1 MQEKKPKV
9 AIVHDWLV
17 GYAGGDRVVDCMHHI
32 FPDAPIY
39 TLVYDRDNMPA
50 WFRDYDIR
58 TTYIQKLPFATKIY
72 RSLLPWMPAAFEA
85 LDLSEYDLVLSSCS
99 SCSKGVITRPDAVHI
114 CYCHTPT
121 RYVWDFYYTY
131 RANANWLVRRV
142 MPHQMHKLRVWD
154 KCAADRVDY
163 FIANSH
169 YIAQR
174 IKKYYRRDA
183 DVIYPCVHINEEPLL
198 PKEDFY
204 LTVGRLTWYKRV
216 DLAVAACT
224 RLGKKLVVI
233 GGGGELSKLKAM
245 AGPTVEFLG
254 GGLSDA
260 EVRGY
265 YLRAKA
271 FLFPGEEDFGITPVE
286 AQSAGTPVLA
296 FGRGGACESV
306 LDGRTGLFFH
316 EQTVDAVAG
325 CIQRFEA
332 EGVACTAEQIR
343 DHSRSFSEARFE
355 QQMKDYCMQRY
366 RDWQAEL
373 RACSRRGLVPGP
385 GETIPNGGNQV

>member
-1 MQEKKPKV
+1 MQNNKLKV

-17 GYAGGDRVVDCMHHI
+17 SYAGADRVVDCMHHV

-39 TLVYDRDNMPA
+39 TLVYDKEKMPT

-58 TTYIQKLPFATKIY
+58 TTWIQKLPFATKLY
-72 RSLLPWMPAAFEA
+72 KKLLPLMPGAFEA
-85 LDLSEYDLVLSSCS
+85 LDLSEYDLVLSSSS

-114 CYCHTPT
+114 CYCHTPI

-131 RANANWLVRRV
+131 RANANPLVRAV
-142 MPHQMHKLRVWD
+142 MPSQMHKLRQWD

-163 FIANSH
+163 FIANSR

-174 IKKYYRRDA
+174 IKKYYRRDS
-183 DVIYPCVHINEEPLL
+183 DVIYPCVHINQSPFVE
-198 PKEDFY
+198 KEDFY
-204 LTVGRLTWYKRV
+204 LVVGRFTWYKRI

-224 RLGKKLVVI
+224 KLGRRLVVI
-233 GGGGELSKLKAM
+233 GTGDEESRLKAM
-245 AGPTVEFLG
+245 AGPTVEFKG
-254 GGLSDA
+254 GGLSDE

-296 FGRGGACESV
+296 FGRGGACETV
-306 LDGRTGLFFH
+306 EDGRTGLLFH
-316 EQTVDAVAG
+316 AQTVESLAQ
-325 CIQRFEA
+325 CIEKFEA
-332 EGVACTAEQIR
+332 EGVACSKEEIR
-343 DHSRSFSEARFE
+343 AHSLSFSEARFE
-355 QQMKDYCMQRY
+355 E
-366 RDWQAEL
+366 EL
-373 RACSRRGLVPGP
+373 RAYCERRVRDWRRELRDCAHEPKE
-385 GETIPNGGNQV
+385 ETD

>member
-1 MQEKKPKV
+1 MQNNKLKV

-17 GYAGGDRVVDCMHHI
+17 SYAGADRVVDCMHHV

-39 TLVYDRDNMPA
+39 TLVYDKKKMPA

-58 TTYIQKLPFATKIY
+58 TTWLQKLPFATKLY
-72 RSLLPWMPAAFEA
+72 KKMLPLMPGAFEA
-85 LDLSEYDLVLSSCS
+85 LDLSEYDLVLSSAS

-114 CYCHTPT
+114 CYCHTPI

-131 RANANWLVRRV
+131 RANANPLVRAV
-142 MPHQMHKLRVWD
+142 MPGQMHKLRQWD

-163 FIANSH
+163 FIANSR

-174 IKKYYRRDA
+174 IKKYYRRDS
-183 DVIYPCVHINEEPLL
+183 DVIYPCVHINQSPFVE
-198 PKEDFY
+198 KEDFY
-204 LTVGRLTWYKRV
+204 LVVGRFTWYKRM

-224 RLGKKLVVI
+224 KLGRRLVVI
-233 GGGGELSKLKAM
+233 GTGDEESRLKAM
-245 AGPTVEFLG
+245 AGPTVEFKG
-254 GGLSDA
+254 GGLSDE

-296 FGRGGACESV
+296 FGRGGACETV
-306 LDGRTGLFFH
+306 EDGRTGLLFH
-316 EQTVDAVAG
+316 AQTVESLAES
-325 CIQRFEA
+325 IEKFEA
-332 EGVACTAEQIR
+332 EGVACTREEIR
-343 DHSRSFSEARFE
+343 DHSLRFSEERFE
-355 QQMKDYCMQRY
+355 E
-366 RDWQAEL
+366 EL
-373 RACSRRGLVPGP
+373 REYCLRRVEDWRRELRGCAHLPK
-385 GETIPNGGNQV
+385 EERI

>member
-1 MQEKKPKV
+1 MQNNKLKV

-17 GYAGGDRVVDCMHHI
+17 SYAGADRVVDCMHHV

-39 TLVYDRDNMPA
+39 TLVYDKEKMPA

-58 TTYIQKLPFATKIY
+58 TTWIQKLPFATKLY
-72 RSLLPWMPAAFEA
+72 KKLLPLMPGAFEA
-85 LDLSEYDLVLSSCS
+85 LDLSEYDLVLSSSS

-114 CYCHTPT
+114 FYCHTPI

-131 RANANWLVRRV
+131 RANANPLVRAV
-142 MPHQMHKLRVWD
+142 MPSQMHKLRQWD

-163 FIANSH
+163 FIANSR

-174 IKKYYRRDA
+174 IKKYYRRDS
-183 DVIYPCVHINEEPLL
+183 DVIYPCVHINQSPFVE
-198 PKEDFY
+198 KEDFY
-204 LTVGRLTWYKRV
+204 LVVGRFTWYKRI

-224 RLGKKLVVI
+224 KLGRRLVVI
-233 GGGGELSKLKAM
+233 GTGDEESRLKAM
-245 AGPTVEFLG
+245 AGPTVEFKG
-254 GGLSDA
+254 GGLSDE

-296 FGRGGACESV
+296 FGRGGACETV
-306 LDGRTGLFFH
+306 EDGRTGLLFH
-316 EQTVDAVAG
+316 AQTVESLAE
-325 CIQRFEA
+325 CIEKFEA
-332 EGVACTAEQIR
+332 EGVTCSKEEIR
-343 DHSRSFSEARFE
+343 AHSLSFSEARFE
-355 QQMKDYCMQRY
+355 E
-366 RDWQAEL
+366 EL
-373 RACSRRGLVPGP
+373 RAYCDRRVRDWRRELRDCAHQPKE
-385 GETIPNGGNQV
+385 ETD

>member
-1 MQEKKPKV
+1 MQNNKLKV

-17 GYAGGDRVVDCMHHI
+17 SYAGADRVVDCMHHV

-39 TLVYDRDNMPA
+39 TLVYDKEKMPA

-58 TTYIQKLPFATKIY
+58 TTWIQKLPFATKLY
-72 RSLLPWMPAAFEA
+72 KKLLPLMPGAFEA
-85 LDLSEYDLVLSSCS
+85 LDLSEYDLVLSSSS

-114 CYCHTPT
+114 CYCHTPI

-131 RANANWLVRRV
+131 RANANPLVRAV
-142 MPHQMHKLRVWD
+142 MPSQMHKLRQWD

-163 FIANSH
+163 FIANSR

-174 IKKYYRRDA
+174 IKKYYRRDS
-183 DVIYPCVHINEEPLL
+183 DVIYPCVHINQSPFVE
-198 PKEDFY
+198 KEDFY
-204 LTVGRLTWYKRV
+204 LVVGRFTWYKRI

-224 RLGKKLVVI
+224 KLGRRLVVI
-233 GGGGELSKLKAM
+233 GTGDEESRLKAM
-245 AGPTVEFLG
+245 AGPTVEFKG
-254 GGLSDA
+254 GGLSDE

-296 FGRGGACESV
+296 FGRGGACETV
-306 LDGRTGLFFH
+306 EDGRTGLLFH
-316 EQTVDAVAG
+316 AQTVESLAE
-325 CIQRFEA
+325 CIEKFEA
-332 EGVACTAEQIR
+332 EGVTCSKEEIR
-343 DHSRSFSEARFE
+343 AHSLSFSEARFE
-355 QQMKDYCMQRY
+355 E
-366 RDWQAEL
+366 EL
-373 RACSRRGLVPGP
+373 RAYCDRRVRDWRRELRDCAHQPKE
-385 GETIPNGGNQV
+385 ETD

>member
-1 MQEKKPKV
+1 MQNNKLKV

-17 GYAGGDRVVDCMHHI
+17 SYAGADRVVDCMHHV

-39 TLVYDRDNMPA
+39 TLVYDKEKMPA

-58 TTYIQKLPFATKIY
+58 TTWLQKVPFATRLYKKM
-72 RSLLPWMPAAFEA
+72 LPLMPGAFEA
-85 LDLSEYDLVLSSCS
+85 LDLSEYDLVLSSSS

-114 CYCHTPT
+114 CYCHTPI

-131 RANANWLVRRV
+131 RANANPLVRAV
-142 MPHQMHKLRVWD
+142 MPGQMHKLRQWD

-163 FIANSH
+163 FIANSR

-174 IKKYYRRDA
+174 IKKYYRRDS
-183 DVIYPCVHINEEPLL
+183 DVIYPCVHINQSPFVE
-198 PKEDFY
+198 KEDFY
-204 LTVGRLTWYKRV
+204 LVVGRFTWYKRM

-224 RLGKKLVVI
+224 KLGRRLVVI
-233 GGGGELSKLKAM
+233 GTGDEESRLKAM
-245 AGPTVEFLG
+245 AGPTVEFKG
-254 GGLSDA
+254 GGLSDE

-296 FGRGGACESV
+296 FGRGGACETV
-306 LDGRTGLFFH
+306 EDGRTGLLFH
-316 EQTVDAVAG
+316 AQTVESLAE
-325 CIQRFEA
+325 CIEKFEA
-332 EGVACTAEQIR
+332 EGVACSKEEIR
-343 DHSRSFSEARFE
+343 AHSLRFSEERFE
-355 QQMKDYCMQRY
+355 E
-366 RDWQAEL
+366 EL
-373 RACSRRGLVPGP
+373 REYCQRRVEDWRRELRDCAHMPKE
-385 GETIPNGGNQV
+385 ETI

>member
-1 MQEKKPKV
+1 MQNNKLKV

-17 GYAGGDRVVDCMHHI
+17 SYAGADRVVDCMHHV

-39 TLVYDRDNMPA
+39 TLVYDKEKMPT

-58 TTYIQKLPFATKIY
+58 TTWIQKLPFATKLY
-72 RSLLPWMPAAFEA
+72 KKLLPLMPGAFEA
-85 LDLSEYDLVLSSCS
+85 LDLSEYDLVLSSSS

-114 CYCHTPT
+114 CYCHTPI

-131 RANANWLVRRV
+131 RANANPLVRAV
-142 MPHQMHKLRVWD
+142 MPSQMHKLRQWD

-163 FIANSH
+163 FIANSR

-174 IKKYYRRDA
+174 IKKYYRRDS
-183 DVIYPCVHINEEPLL
+183 DVIYPCVHINQSPFVE
-198 PKEDFY
+198 KEDFY
-204 LTVGRLTWYKRV
+204 LVVGRFTWYKRI

-224 RLGKKLVVI
+224 KLGRRLVVI
-233 GGGGELSKLKAM
+233 GTGDEESRLKAM
-245 AGPTVEFLG
+245 AGPTVEFKG
-254 GGLSDA
+254 GGLSDE

-296 FGRGGACESV
+296 FGRGGACETV
-306 LDGRTGLFFH
+306 EDGRTGLLFH
-316 EQTVDAVAG
+316 AQTVESLAE
-325 CIQRFEA
+325 CIEKFEA
-332 EGVACTAEQIR
+332 EGVSCSKEEIR
-343 DHSRSFSEARFE
+343 AHSLSFSEARFE
-355 QQMKDYCMQRY
+355 E
-366 RDWQAEL
+366 EL
-373 RACSRRGLVPGP
+373 RAYCERRVRDWRRELRDCTHQPKE
-385 GETIPNGGNQV
+385 ETD

>member
-114 CYCHTPT
+114 CYCHTPI

-131 RANANWLVRRV
+131 RANANWLVRAV
-142 MPHQMHKLRVWD
+142 MPHQMYKLRQWD

-163 FIANSH
+163 FIANSR
-169 YIAQR
+169 YIARR
-174 IKKYYRRDA
+174 IKKYYRRDS
-183 DVIYPCVHINEEPLL
+183 DVIYPCVHINESPFV

-224 RLGKKLVVI
+224 KLGRRLVVI
-233 GGGGELSKLKAM
+233 GGGGEEARLRAL
-245 AGPTVEFLG
+245 AGPTVTFLG
-254 GGLSDA
+254 GGLTDE

-265 YLRAKA
+265 YLRARA

-296 FGRGGACESV
+296 YGRGGACETV
-306 LDGRTGLFFH
+306 EDGRTGLLF
-316 EQTVDAVAG
+316 DAQRVESLPECIRRFEAG
-325 CIQRFEA
+325 GVSGTPEEIRAHSRRFSEQRFE
-332 EGVACTAEQIR
+332 E
-343 DHSRSFSEARFE
+343 
-355 QQMKDYCMQRY
+355 
-366 RDWQAEL
+366 EL
-373 RACSRRGLVPGP
+373 RAYCERRLADWDQELHDCAHVVRPP
-385 GETIPNGGNQV
+385 LEESK

>member
-1 MQEKKPKV
+1 MQNNKLKV

-17 GYAGGDRVVDCMHHI
+17 SYAGADRVVDCMHHV

-39 TLVYDRDNMPA
+39 TLVYDKEKMPA

-58 TTYIQKLPFATKIY
+58 TTWIQKLPFATKLY
-72 RSLLPWMPAAFEA
+72 KKLLPLMPGAFEA
-85 LDLSEYDLVLSSCS
+85 LDLSEYDLVLSSSS

-114 CYCHTPT
+114 CYCHTPI

-131 RANANWLVRRV
+131 RANANPLVRAV
-142 MPHQMHKLRVWD
+142 MPSQMHKLRQWD

-163 FIANSH
+163 FIANSR

-174 IKKYYRRDA
+174 IKKYYRRDS
-183 DVIYPCVHINEEPLL
+183 DVIYPCVHINQSPFVE
-198 PKEDFY
+198 KEDFY
-204 LTVGRLTWYKRV
+204 LVVGRFTWYKRI

-224 RLGKKLVVI
+224 KLGRRLVVI
-233 GGGGELSKLKAM
+233 GTGDEESRLKAM
-245 AGPTVEFLG
+245 AGPTVEFKG
-254 GGLSDA
+254 GGLSDE

-296 FGRGGACESV
+296 FARGGACETV
-306 LDGRTGLFFH
+306 EDGRTGLLFH
-316 EQTVDAVAG
+316 AQTVESLAE
-325 CIQRFEA
+325 CIEKFEA
-332 EGVACTAEQIR
+332 EGVACSKEEIR
-343 DHSRSFSEARFE
+343 AHSLSFSEARFE
-355 QQMKDYCMQRY
+355 E
-366 RDWQAEL
+366 EL
-373 RACSRRGLVPGP
+373 RAYCERRVRDWRRELRDCAHQPKE
-385 GETIPNGGNQV
+385 ETD

>member
-1 MQEKKPKV
+1 MQNNKLKV

-17 GYAGGDRVVDCMHHI
+17 SYAGADRVVDCMHHV

-39 TLVYDRDNMPA
+39 TLVYDKEKMPA

-58 TTYIQKLPFATKIY
+58 TTWIQKLPFATKLY
-72 RSLLPWMPAAFEA
+72 KKLLPLMPGAFEA
-85 LDLSEYDLVLSSCS
+85 LDLSEYDLVLSSSS

-114 CYCHTPT
+114 CYCHTPI

-131 RANANWLVRRV
+131 RANANPLVRAV
-142 MPHQMHKLRVWD
+142 MPSQMHKLRQWD

-163 FIANSH
+163 FIANSR

-174 IKKYYRRDA
+174 IKKYYRRDS
-183 DVIYPCVHINEEPLL
+183 DVIYPCVHINQSPFVE
-198 PKEDFY
+198 KEDFY
-204 LTVGRLTWYKRV
+204 LVVGRFTWYKRI

-224 RLGKKLVVI
+224 KLGRRLVVI
-233 GGGGELSKLKAM
+233 GTGDEESRLKAM
-245 AGPTVEFLG
+245 AGPTVEFKG
-254 GGLSDA
+254 GGLSDE

-296 FGRGGACESV
+296 FGRGGACETV
-306 LDGRTGLFFH
+306 EDGRTGLLFH
-316 EQTVDAVAG
+316 AQTVESLAE
-325 CIQRFEA
+325 CIEKFEA
-332 EGVACTAEQIR
+332 EGVACSKEEIR
-343 DHSRSFSEARFE
+343 AHSLSFSEARFE
-355 QQMKDYCMQRY
+355 E
-366 RDWQAEL
+366 EL
-373 RACSRRGLVPGP
+373 RAYCERRVRDWRRELRDCAHQPKE
-385 GETIPNGGNQV
+385 ETD

>member
-1 MQEKKPKV
+1 MQNNKLKV

-17 GYAGGDRVVDCMHHI
+17 SYAGADRVVDCMHHV

-39 TLVYDRDNMPA
+39 TLVYDREKMPA

-58 TTYIQKLPFATKIY
+58 TTWLQKVPFATRLYKKM
-72 RSLLPWMPAAFEA
+72 LPLMPGAFEA
-85 LDLSEYDLVLSSCS
+85 LDLSEYDLVLSSSS

-114 CYCHTPT
+114 CYCHTPI

-131 RANANWLVRRV
+131 RANANPLVRAV
-142 MPHQMHKLRVWD
+142 MPGQMHKLRQWD

-163 FIANSH
+163 FIANSR

-174 IKKYYRRDA
+174 IKKYYRRDS
-183 DVIYPCVHINEEPLL
+183 DVIYPCVHINQSPFVE
-198 PKEDFY
+198 KEDFY
-204 LTVGRLTWYKRV
+204 LVVGRFTWYKRM

-224 RLGKKLVVI
+224 KLGRRLVVI
-233 GGGGELSKLKAM
+233 GTGDEESRLKAM
-245 AGPTVEFLG
+245 AGPTVEFKG
-254 GGLSDA
+254 GGLSDE

-296 FGRGGACESV
+296 FGRGGACETV
-306 LDGRTGLFFH
+306 EDGRTGLLFH
-316 EQTVDAVAG
+316 AQTVESLAE
-325 CIQRFEA
+325 CIEKFEA
-332 EGVACTAEQIR
+332 EGVACSKEEIR
-343 DHSRSFSEARFE
+343 AHSLRFSEERFE
-355 QQMKDYCMQRY
+355 E
-366 RDWQAEL
+366 EL
-373 RACSRRGLVPGP
+373 REYCQRRVEDWRRELRDCAHMPKE
-385 GETIPNGGNQV
+385 ETI

>member
-1 MQEKKPKV
+1 MTNKHPKV

-17 GYAGGDRVVDCMHHI
+17 GYAGGDRVVDCMHHV

-39 TLVYDRDNMPA
+39 TLVYDADKMPD
-50 WFRDYDIR
+50 WFRSYDIR
-58 TTYIQKLPFATKIY
+58 TTWVQKLPFATRLYKK
-72 RSLLPWMPAAFEA
+72 LLPLMPRAFEA

-131 RANANWLVRRV
+131 RANANWLVRAV
-142 MPHQMHKLRVWD
+142 MPGQMYKLRQWD

-163 FIANSH
+163 FIANSR
-169 YIAQR
+169 YIAHR
-174 IKKYYRRDA
+174 IKKYYRRDS
-183 DVIYPCVHINEEPLL
+183 DVIYPCVHINESPFV

-224 RLGKKLVVI
+224 KLGRKLVVI
-233 GGGGELSKLKAM
+233 GGGDEEARLRAM
-245 AGPTVEFLG
+245 AGPTVTFLG
-254 GGLSDA
+254 GNLSDE

-296 FGRGGACESV
+296 FGRGGACETV
-306 LDGRTGLFFH
+306 QDGRTGLLF
-316 EQTVDAVAG
+316 EAQTVDSLAN
-325 CIQRFEA
+325 CIERFEREGVSATAQEIREHSRQFSEQRFE
-332 EGVACTAEQIR
+332 EQ
-343 DHSRSFSEARFE
+343 
-355 QQMKDYCMQRY
+355 
-366 RDWQAEL
+366 L
-373 RACSRRGLVPGP
+373 RAYCERRMADWAKELHDCAHEVQSSM
-385 GETIPNGGNQV
+385 EESE

>member
-1 MQEKKPKV
+1 MQNNKLKV

-17 GYAGGDRVVDCMHHI
+17 SYAGADRVVDCMHHV

-39 TLVYDRDNMPA
+39 TLVYDKEKMPA

-58 TTYIQKLPFATKIY
+58 TTWIQKLPFATKLY
-72 RSLLPWMPAAFEA
+72 KKLLPLMPGAFEA
-85 LDLSEYDLVLSSCS
+85 LDLSEYDLVLSSSS

-114 CYCHTPT
+114 CYCHTPI

-131 RANANWLVRRV
+131 RANANPLVRAV
-142 MPHQMHKLRVWD
+142 MPSQMHKLRQWD

-163 FIANSH
+163 FIANSR

-174 IKKYYRRDA
+174 IKKYYRRDS
-183 DVIYPCVHINEEPLL
+183 DVIYPCVHINQSPFVE
-198 PKEDFY
+198 KEDFY
-204 LTVGRLTWYKRV
+204 LVVGRFTWYKRI

-224 RLGKKLVVI
+224 KLGRRLVVI
-233 GGGGELSKLKAM
+233 GTGDEESRLKAM
-245 AGPTVEFLG
+245 AGPTVEFKG
-254 GGLSDA
+254 GGLSDE

-296 FGRGGACESV
+296 FGRGGACETV
-306 LDGRTGLFFH
+306 EDGRTGLLFH
-316 EQTVDAVAG
+316 AQTVESLAE
-325 CIQRFEA
+325 CIEKFEA
-332 EGVACTAEQIR
+332 EGVSCSKEEIR
-343 DHSRSFSEARFE
+343 AHSLSFSEARFE
-355 QQMKDYCMQRY
+355 E
-366 RDWQAEL
+366 EL
-373 RACSRRGLVPGP
+373 RAYCERRVRDWRRELRDCAHQPKE
-385 GETIPNGGNQV
+385 ETD

>member
-1 MQEKKPKV
+1 MQNNKLKV

-17 GYAGGDRVVDCMHHI
+17 SYAGADRVVDCMHHV

-39 TLVYDRDNMPA
+39 TLVYDKEKMPA

-58 TTYIQKLPFATKIY
+58 TTWIQKLPFATKLY
-72 RSLLPWMPAAFEA
+72 KKLLPLMPGAFEA
-85 LDLSEYDLVLSSCS
+85 LDLSEYDLVLSSSS

-114 CYCHTPT
+114 CYCHTPI

-131 RANANWLVRRV
+131 RANANPLVRAV
-142 MPHQMHKLRVWD
+142 MPSQMHKLRQWD

-163 FIANSH
+163 FIANSR

-174 IKKYYRRDA
+174 IKKYYRRDS
-183 DVIYPCVHINEEPLL
+183 DVIYPCVHINQSPFVE
-198 PKEDFY
+198 KEDFY
-204 LTVGRLTWYKRV
+204 LVVGRFTWYKRI

-224 RLGKKLVVI
+224 KLGRRLVVI
-233 GGGGELSKLKAM
+233 GTGDEESRLKAM
-245 AGPTVEFLG
+245 AGPTVEFKG
-254 GGLSDA
+254 GGLSDE

-296 FGRGGACESV
+296 FGRGGACETV
-306 LDGRTGLFFH
+306 EDGRTGLLFH
-316 EQTVDAVAG
+316 AQTVESLAE
-325 CIQRFEA
+325 CIEKFEA
-332 EGVACTAEQIR
+332 EGVTCSKEEIR
-343 DHSRSFSEARFE
+343 AHSLSFSEARFE
-355 QQMKDYCMQRY
+355 E
-366 RDWQAEL
+366 EL
-373 RACSRRGLVPGP
+373 RAYCERRVRDWRRELLDCAHQPKE
-385 GETIPNGGNQV
+385 ETD